1 MVLIRKLLVLIL
13 SAAILVSASAYPD
26 TLAVPAKD
34 SKVASLK
41 KCLFPKSKRRA
52 PAWICDAEAD
62 NLAMTAVGSFAR
74 SGAGTAFVEQMAAAD
89 ARAKLANKLSLSVQK
104 DAAEREG
111 VELNDNALIGKIT
124 NEELRGT
131 RVLKSVYGPRGRLYV
146 LMGFDA
152 VEAQKLQDA
161 VTADYQAQKTK

>member
-1 MVLIRKLLVLIL
+1 MVLLRKLFVLVLFASML
-13 SAAILVSASAYPD
+13 ASARAYPD
-26 TLAVPAKD
+26 TLAMPAKD
-34 SKVASLK
+34 GKVASLK
-41 KCLFPKSKRRA
+41 KCLFPKSKKRA
-52 PAWICDAEAD
+52 PAWICDAGAD

-89 ARAKLANKLSLSVQK
+89 ARAKLANKLRLSVQK
-104 DAAEREG
+104 EVAEREG
-111 VELNDNALIGKIT
+111 AELDDNALIGKIT
-124 NEELRGT
+124 NEQLRGT

-146 LMGFDA
+146 LMGFDE

>member
-1 MVLIRKLLVLIL
+1 MVLLRRLIALIL
-13 SAAILVSASAYPD
+13 SAAMLVSVSAYSE
-26 TLAVPAKD
+26 TLVMPAKD
-34 SKVASLK
+34 GKVASLK

-52 PAWICDAEAD
+52 PAWICDTGSD
-62 NLAMTAVGSFAR
+62 NLAMTAIGSFAK

-104 DAAEREG
+104 DAAERDG
-111 VELNDNALIGKIT
+111 AELNDNALIGKIT
-124 NEELRGT
+124 NEQLRGT

-146 LMGFDA
+146 LMGFDE

-161 VTADYQAQKTK
+161 VAADYQAQKAK